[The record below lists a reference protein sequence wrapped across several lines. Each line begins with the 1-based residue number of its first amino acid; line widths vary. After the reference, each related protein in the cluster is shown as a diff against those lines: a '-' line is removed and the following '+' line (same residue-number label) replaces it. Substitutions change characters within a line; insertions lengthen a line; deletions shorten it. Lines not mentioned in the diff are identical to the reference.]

1 MKIKNIPLY
10 VLLLIVFACNKKEK
24 TYNSSLENYHSSLD
38 SSGFS
43 LYLGQT
49 IQKSKVFTNHI
60 TADQETDEVLSDYKV
75 DAADDPAIWVNSE
88 EPEKSLVLGTN
99 KKGGVH
105 VYNLQGTEL
114 QYLNVG
120 CLNNIDLRDNFKY
133 KGKDVVLVAAS
144 NCTLNSIALFY
155 IDKETNKL
163 SDTIINIKSD
173 ITMVYGICMY
183 KSRVTDKYYVF
194 LNGETGEVEQW
205 EISSKDGKIEANLV
219 REFMVS
225 SRPEG
230 MVADDEDGL
239 VYIGVEEEGVVKVK
253 AEPENEFKNVWVTG
267 SNPDDRTYVS
277 SDIEGLALFKEND
290 KTYLLISSQG
300 NFSYAIFEIGNP
312 DKYINSFTVVDG
324 KMDGAEETDG
334 LEIYDD
340 YINDEFPEGMLIVH
354 DGYNFIDDSL
364 QRQNFKYI
372 RLEKVKSLLDTNR

>member
-1 MKIKNIPLY
+1 MKIRTITLC
-10 VLLLIVFACNKKEK
+10 VVFLFALACNKQEK
-24 TYNSSLENYHSSLD
+24 TYQSSLEKYYSTLD

-60 TADQETDEVLSDYKV
+60 TADVETDEVLSNYKV
-75 DAADDPAIWVNSE
+75 DAADDPAIWVNTND
-88 EPEKSLVLGTN
+88 PEKSLVLGTN

-105 VYNLQGTEL
+105 VYNLQGEEL

-133 KGKDVVLVAAS
+133 KGRDVALVAAS

-155 IDKETNKL
+155 IDKETSKL

-183 KSRVTDKYYVF
+183 KSRLTDKYYVF
-194 LNGETGEVEQW
+194 LNGESGEVEQW
-205 EISSKDGKIEANLV
+205 EIVSSDGKIEAKVV

-230 MVADDEDGL
+230 MVADDENGV
-239 VYIGVEEEGVVKVK
+239 VYIGVEEEGVVKVQ

-267 SNPDDRTYVS
+267 SNPGDRTLIS
-277 SDIEGLALFKEND
+277 SDIEGLALFKDNEKN
-290 KTYLLISSQG
+290 YLLISSQG

-334 LEIYDD
+334 LEIYDA

-354 DGYNFIDDSL
+354 DGYNFIGDSL

-372 RLEKVKSLLDTNR
+372 KLEKVKSFLDNN